1 MKTRQGSGKGIT
13 IREIA
18 IFAMLGTM
26 MYVSKKLM
34 EWAPNIHFLAV
45 LTVTYTLVY
54 RKKALIP
61 IYVYVLM
68 NGFFEGFA
76 TWWIPYLYLWGILW
90 GMAMLIPRNLP
101 VWLTAIISSFVCALH
116 GIAFGTLY
124 APFQALVFGLSFKST
139 IAWIVQGLPF
149 DVVHCLGNLAGSV
162 LTIPLVTLLCRL
174 EKKPLPFK
182 VKKQST
188 SV

>member
-1 MKTRQGSGKGIT
+1 MKRRNGAGNGIT

-18 IFAMLGTM
+18 VFAMLGTM

-34 EWAPNIHFLAV
+34 EWAPNVHFLAMF
-45 LTVTYTLVY
+45 TVSYTLVY

-61 IYVYVLM
+61 TYVYVFM
-68 NGFFEGFA
+68 NGLFEGFA
-76 TWWIPYLYLWGILW
+76 VWWMPYLYLWAILW
-90 GMAMLIPRNLP
+90 GFAMLIPKNLP
-101 VWLTAIISSFVCALH
+101 MPVTAVLAAFVCGLH

-124 APFQALVFGLSFKST
+124 APFQALVFGLGFKST
-139 IAWIVQGLPF
+139 IAWIIQGLPF
-149 DVVHCLGNLAGSV
+149 DVTHCLGNIAASV

-182 VKKQST
+182 VK
-188 SV
+188 

>member
-18 IFAMLGTM
+18 IFAMLGTI

-34 EWAPNIHFLAV
+34 EWVPNVHFLAV

-101 VWLTAIISSFVCALH
+101 VGLTAIISSFVCAL
-116 GIAFGTLY
+116 
-124 APFQALVFGLSFKST
+124 QALVFGLSFKST